1 MDIASTLIGYL
12 NQATALEWFHDSPV
26 NAPAEY
32 GTLSRDGGSTELVR
46 DLPTMTFIVY
56 ASTRGRAANFASSV
70 KRALI
75 ASKWELDNV
84 FDATIESDYCD
95 PLDGK
100 HRHRITATLITND

>member
-1 MDIASTLIGYL
+1 MDIAATLIDYL
-12 NQATALEWFHDSPV
+12 NQATTLEWFHNAPV

-32 GTLSRDGGSTELVR
+32 GTLTRDGGPTELVR
-46 DLPTMTFIVY
+46 DMPTVTLVVH
-56 ASTRGRAANFASSV
+56 ASTRGRAAALASDA

-84 FDATIESDYCD
+84 FDATIEGDYYD